1 MRGRLTDE
9 TPSFPYPGET
19 VFSDT
24 ERNKKAQEFLVVLSL
39 LFVLFATTLESHA
52 PCVFVLQSDWSRPA

>member
-39 LFVLFATTLESHA
+39 LVCFVCHDFRESCTTCFCSA
-52 PCVFVLQSDWSRPA
+52 I